1 MYVQKSKLQHAA
13 DAAVLAGGYT
23 YVADWDDPDKRTQV
37 LNSMKKYLNSDID
50 NGQIEKVVYR
60 FKDNDEAQGV
70 MISLY
75 APHGEV
81 WLTGNKPVVGPVVG
95 NAICVTQ
102 NGVSIIWKDWEHAG
116 GGGGGGTGSP
126 SFVRLTEDVDDR
138 YVVQP

>member
-37 LNSMKKYLNSDID
+37 LNTMKKYLNSDID

-60 FKDNDEAQGV
+60 FKDNDESKGV

-75 APHGEV
+75 AKKIP
-81 WLTGNKPVVGPVVG
+81 GPYLPACSVMTCFLCMLWPPANSAATV
-95 NAICVTQ
+95 
-102 NGVSIIWKDWEHAG
+102 
-116 GGGGGGTGSP
+116 
-126 SFVRLTEDVDDR
+126 
-138 YVVQP
+138 

>member
-81 WLTGNKPVVGPVVG
+81 WLTGNKPVVG
-95 NAICVTQ
+95 
-102 NGVSIIWKDWEHAG
+102 G
-116 GGGGGGTGSP
+116 GECHLRDSERGIHYLEGLGTCRWRRWWYRKSVLRPPYRRCG
-126 SFVRLTEDVDDR
+126 
-138 YVVQP
+138 